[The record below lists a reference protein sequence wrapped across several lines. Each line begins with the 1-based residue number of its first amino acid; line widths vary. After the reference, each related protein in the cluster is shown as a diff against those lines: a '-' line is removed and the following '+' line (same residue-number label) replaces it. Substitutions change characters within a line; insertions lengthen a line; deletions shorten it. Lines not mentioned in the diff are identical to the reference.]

1 MIVVKVSLTLK
12 PKCNLGQWRLQLL
25 NLITITI
32 TIVVQVLLTL
42 KPKCNLGHWRLQLS
56 NLITI
61 TIRIVDGVWLTLKPK
76 CNLDQWGL
84 QLLNSAR
91 ALLKFSGGW
100 VANHDN
106 HFLASYVPDSLIIV
120 ITV

>member
-42 KPKCNLGHWRLQLS
+42 KPKCNL
-56 NLITI
+56 
-61 TIRIVDGVWLTLKPK
+61 
-76 CNLDQWGL
+76 DQWGL

-100 VANHDN
+100 VANHNN
-106 HFLASYVPDSLIIV
+106 HFLASYVLDSLIIV